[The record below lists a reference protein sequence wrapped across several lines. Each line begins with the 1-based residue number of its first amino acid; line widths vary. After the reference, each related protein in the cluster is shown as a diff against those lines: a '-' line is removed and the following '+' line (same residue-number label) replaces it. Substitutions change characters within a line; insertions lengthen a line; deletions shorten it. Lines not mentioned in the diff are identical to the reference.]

1 MAKRPIRIG
10 NCSGAIGDGID
21 QIYELAKSGAVDAIT
36 ADYLAEF
43 NLAWRAIELQS
54 NPDGGFEP
62 GFLDQLAWH
71 DGDAARLV
79 AQNNIKI
86 VHNGGALNP
95 RGLALATDKYFKG
108 LGTSG
113 VRVAWV
119 EGDNVTLGVKEGTVG
134 EIPHLDHAGISL
146 ESLDVEKLLSANAYT
161 GQAGVVKALQEGADI
176 VICGRCCDAS
186 TVMGLATWW
195 HSWGSEQYDG
205 LAGSL
210 MAGHLIECGPYVT
223 GGNYCGVDEIPEIHN
238 MGFPIAEIASD
249 GTTVI
254 TKVNGTNGAVTV
266 DTCKGQLLYEIQGPN
281 YLNPDVTAHIEGA
294 QLEEIG
300 KDRVMLTG
308 IVGSAPPPT
317 AKLAICLNGGWQAE
331 ISGFAAGLN
340 IEFKF
345 NQLKKG
351 LLGKLNQADFSVISI
366 EKYGTPPADPT
377 SQKDCTV
384 LFRILA
390 QTPKKEAIHQL
401 KQAIFYNGLQ
411 GYCGLHLSMDW
422 RTLEPRM
429 FVKYF
434 PALISQA
441 KLPLRV
447 AFLDSEA
454 TFNLEPRSP
463 TLCASQAPKQ
473 RSYETKATPPRIGQ
487 TTKRPFGDLVFAR
500 SGDKGGNANVGF
512 WVRDEAAYSWLQSF
526 LTIQRIKEL
535 LGNDWD
541 NKYAVERCEFE
552 NLWAVHFVVKG
563 ILQEGVSSS
572 SIIDGLAKSFGEF
585 LRARDVDLPVEFV
598 EREQQKRKDAVSK
611 AGRGSLR
618 L

>member
-1 MAKRPIRIG
+1 MAKRPIRIA
-10 NCSGAIGDGID
+10 NCSGAIGDGLD
-21 QIYELAKSGAVDAIT
+21 QIYELAKSGVVDAIT

-43 NLAWRAIELQS
+43 NIAWRAIELQS
-54 NPDGGFEP
+54 NPEGGFEP

-79 AQNNIKI
+79 AQNKIKI
-86 VHNGGALNP
+86 VHDGGALNP
-95 RGLALATDKYFKG
+95 RALALATDKYFKS
-108 LGTSG
+108 LGISG

-119 EGDNVTLGVKEGTVG
+119 EGDNVMPGVRDGTVG
-134 EIPHLDHAGISL
+134 EIPHLDHAGVSL
-146 ESLDVEKLLSANAYT
+146 QKLDVDKLLSANAYT

-195 HSWGSEQYDG
+195 HSWGPEQYDE

-223 GGNYCGVDEIPEIHN
+223 GGNYCGADEIAGIHD

-254 TKVNGTNGAVTV
+254 TKVEGTNGAVTV
-266 DTCKGQLLYEIQGPN
+266 DTCKGQLLYEIQGPV

-300 KDRVMLTG
+300 KDRVKLTG

-317 AKLAICLNGGWQAE
+317 AKLAICLEGGWQCE
-331 ISGFAAGLN
+331 MSGFAAGLN
-340 IEFKF
+340 TEFKF
-345 NQLKKG
+345 NQLKTG
-351 LLGKLNQADFSVISI
+351 LLGKLNQSDFSVISI
-366 EKYGTPPADPT
+366 EKYGSPLADPK

-384 LFRILA
+384 LFRIFA
-390 QTPKKEAIHQL
+390 QTPKKKAIQ
-401 KQAIFYNGLQ
+401 KVRQAILFNGLQ
-411 GYCGLHLSMDW
+411 GYCGLHLNMDW
-422 RTLEPRM
+422 RTMEPRM

-434 PALISQA
+434 PALISQS

-454 TFNLEPRSP
+454 TIDVEPRSAN
-463 TLCASQAPKQ
+463 LCASEAPKQ
-473 RSYETKATPPRIGQ
+473 RSYETKASPPKIGQ
-487 TTKRPFGDLVFAR
+487 TTKRPLGDLVFAR

-512 WVRDEAAYSWLQSF
+512 WVRDAAAYSWLQSF
-526 LTIQRIKEL
+526 LTIQRVKDL

-541 NKYAVERCEFE
+541 EKYTVERCEFA

-572 SIIDGLAKSFGEF
+572 SIIDGFAKSFGEF
-585 LRARDVDLPVEFV
+585 LRARHVDLPVEYV
-598 EREQQKRKDAVSK
+598 EKEQGKRRDAVSK
-611 AGRGSLR
+611 AGRGSPR